1 VAQPPHGADAR
12 PGRVPRH
19 AKEQA
24 MSKFMLMLFDNPAQ
38 DINLS
43 PQQMQQVVAEYKQWA
58 EQLARQGKLVG
69 GDKLAEHGGKT
80 LRGSAGKLIITD
92 GPFAEAKEVLGGYF
106 VINANS
112 LDEAVELSKTC
123 PHIKYGSSIQIR
135 KVDEV

>member
-1 VAQPPHGADAR
+1 
-12 PGRVPRH
+12 
-19 AKEQA
+19 

-38 DINLS
+38 DVNLS

-58 EQLARQGKLVG
+58 EQMARQGKLVG
-69 GDKLAEHGGKT
+69 GDKLAEHGGKL

-112 LDEAVELSKTC
+112 LDEAVELSKSC
-123 PHIKYGSSIQIR
+123 PHIKYGSSIQVR
-135 KVDEV
+135 QVDEV